1 MQRVKI
7 TKQGDPNEGRE
18 GLAEV
23 IAGGHVTAMSD
34 NGPVI
39 VSSAGIAVY
48 FDGGPGFTVYGF
60 NEIKT
65 VGNVTVYE
73 ATRLAFNQQRE
84 IFSVLDLV
92 RSVRRITGR
101 EYLMD
106 GTILRRLR
114 ELREDGR
121 VKYSIFDYTTA
132 KYKKNA

>member
-1 MQRVKI
+1 MQKVII
-7 TKQGDPNEGRE
+7 TKQGDPNEGRD

-23 IAGGHVTAMSD
+23 IASAD
-34 NGPVI
+34 NPNAA
-39 VSSAGIAVY
+39 AGIAVY

-92 RSVRRITGR
+92 RSVRRITKR
-101 EYLMD
+101 DYLMD

-121 VKYSIFDYTTA
+121 IAYTIFDNATG

>member
-1 MQRVKI
+1 MQTIII
-7 TKQGDPNEGRE
+7 TKSGDLFEGRT

-23 IAGGHVTAMSD
+23 ITNDYYTTAT
-34 NGPVI
+34 
-39 VSSAGIAVY
+39 AGIAVY

-60 NEIKT
+60 SDIKT
-65 VGNVTVYE
+65 IGNVSVYE
-73 ATRLAFNQQRE
+73 ATRLAFNQQRS
-84 IFSVLDLV
+84 IFHVLDLV

-114 ELREDGR
+114 ELREDGK
-121 VKYSIFDYTTA
+121 VAYTIFDNATG

>member
-1 MQRVKI
+1 MQKIVI
-7 TKQGDPNEGRE
+7 TKQGDPNEGRT
-18 GLAEV
+18 GLAE
-23 IAGGHVTAMSD
+23 IITGDYYSTAT
-34 NGPVI
+34 
-39 VSSAGIAVY
+39 AGIAVY
-48 FDGGPGFTVYGF
+48 FDGGPGFTIYGF

-73 ATRLAFNQQRE
+73 ATRLAFNQQRD

-121 VKYSIFDYTTA
+121 VRYTIFDYTTA
-132 KYKKNA
+132 KYKKG

>member
-1 MQRVKI
+1 MQKIVI
-7 TKQGDPNEGRE
+7 TKQGDPNEGRD

-23 IAGGHVTAMSD
+23 IASAD
-34 NGPVI
+34 NPDAA
-39 VSSAGIAVY
+39 AGIAVY
-48 FDGGPGFTVYGF
+48 FNGGPGFTIYGF
-60 NEIKT
+60 NDIKT
-65 VGNVTVYE
+65 IGNVTVYE
-73 ATRLAFNQQRE
+73 ATRLAFNQQRD
-84 IFSVLDLV
+84 IFSILDLV

-121 VKYSIFDYTTA
+121 VKYTIFDYTTA

>member
-1 MQRVKI
+1 MQKVII

-18 GLAEV
+18 GLADV
-23 IAGGHVTAMSD
+23 ITSANYPEQA
-34 NGPVI
+34 
-39 VSSAGIAVY
+39 AGIAVY
-48 FDGGPGFTVYGF
+48 FDGGPGFIIYGF

-65 VGNVTVYE
+65 IGNVTVYE
-73 ATRLAFNQQRE
+73 ATRLAFNQQRD

-121 VKYSIFDYTTA
+121 VKYTIFDYTTA

>member
-1 MQRVKI
+1 MQKVII
-7 TKQGDPNEGRE
+7 TKQGDPNEGRP
-18 GLAEV
+18 GLAE
-23 IAGGHVTAMSD
+23 IITGDHYTINTG
-34 NGPVI
+34 
-39 VSSAGIAVY
+39 GIAVY

-101 EYLMD
+101 DYLMD

-121 VKYSIFDYTTA
+121 VKYTIFDYTTA
-132 KYKKNA
+132 KYKKG

>member
-1 MQRVKI
+1 MQKVII

-18 GLAEV
+18 GLADV
-23 IAGGHVTAMSD
+23 IASAD
-34 NGPVI
+34 NPNAA
-39 VSSAGIAVY
+39 AGIAVY

-92 RSVRRITGR
+92 RSVRRITKR
-101 EYLMD
+101 DYLMD

-121 VKYSIFDYTTA
+121 IAYTIFDNATG

>member
-1 MQRVKI
+1 MQKVII

-18 GLAEV
+18 GLADV
-23 IAGGHVTAMSD
+23 IASAD
-34 NGPVI
+34 NPNAA
-39 VSSAGIAVY
+39 AGIAVY
-48 FDGGPGFTVYGF
+48 FNGGPGFTIYGF
-60 NEIKT
+60 NDIKT
-65 VGNVTVYE
+65 IGNVTVYE
-73 ATRLAFNQQRE
+73 ATRLAFNQQRD
-84 IFSVLDLV
+84 IFSILDLV

-121 VKYSIFDYTTA
+121 IAYTIFDNATG

>member
-7 TKQGDPNEGRE
+7 TKQGDPNEGRT
-18 GLAEV
+18 GLAELTSD
-23 IAGGHVTAMSD
+23 GVT
-34 NGPVI
+34 VF
-39 VSSAGIAVY
+39 
-48 FDGGPGFTVYGF
+48 FDGVAVFFEGDPKFIMYYL

-73 ATRLAFNQQRE
+73 ATRLAFNQQRD

-132 KYKKNA
+132 KYKKG

>member
-1 MQRVKI
+1 MQRVII

-18 GLAEV
+18 GLADV
-23 IAGGHVTAMSD
+23 ITSEYYSTAT
-34 NGPVI
+34 
-39 VSSAGIAVY
+39 AGIAVY
-48 FDGGPGFTVYGF
+48 FDGGPGFTIYGF

-73 ATRLAFNQQRE
+73 ATRLAFNQQRD

-114 ELREDGR
+114 ELREDGK
-121 VKYSIFDYTTA
+121 VTYTIFDNATG

>member
-1 MQRVKI
+1 MQKVII

-18 GLAEV
+18 GLADV
-23 IAGGHVTAMSD
+23 IASAD
-34 NGPVI
+34 NPNAA
-39 VSSAGIAVY
+39 AGIAVY
-48 FDGGPGFTVYGF
+48 FNGGPGFTIYGF
-60 NEIKT
+60 NDIKT
-65 VGNVTVYE
+65 IGNVTVYE
-73 ATRLAFNQQRE
+73 ATRLAFNQQRD
-84 IFSVLDLV
+84 IFSILDLV

-121 VKYSIFDYTTA
+121 VKYTIFDYTTA

>member
-7 TKQGDPNEGRE
+7 TKQGDPNEGRT

-23 IAGGHVTAMSD
+23 ISSAD
-34 NGPVI
+34 NPDAA
-39 VSSAGIAVY
+39 AGIAVY
-48 FDGGPGFTVYGF
+48 FNGGPGFTIYGF
-60 NEIKT
+60 NDIKT
-65 VGNVTVYE
+65 IGNVTVYE
-73 ATRLAFNQQRE
+73 ATRLAFNQQRD
-84 IFSVLDLV
+84 IFSILDLV

-121 VKYSIFDYTTA
+121 VKYTIFDYTTA
-132 KYKKNA
+132 KYKKG

>member
-1 MQRVKI
+1 MQKIII

-23 IAGGHVTAMSD
+23 I
-34 NGPVI
+34 
-39 VSSAGIAVY
+39 SSANYPDQSSGIAVY

-60 NEIKT
+60 NDIKT
-65 VGNVTVYE
+65 IGNVTVYE
-73 ATRLAFNQQRE
+73 ATRLAFNQQRD
-84 IFSVLDLV
+84 IFHVLDLV

-114 ELREDGR
+114 ELREDG
-121 VKYSIFDYTTA
+121 KAAYTIFDNVTG
-132 KYKKNA
+132 KYKKG

>member
-1 MQRVKI
+1 MQKIVI
-7 TKQGDPNEGRE
+7 TKQGDPNEGRD

-23 IAGGHVTAMSD
+23 IASAD
-34 NGPVI
+34 NPNAA
-39 VSSAGIAVY
+39 AGIAVY

-92 RSVRRITGR
+92 RSVRRITKR
-101 EYLMD
+101 DYLMD

-121 VKYSIFDYTTA
+121 IAYTIFDNATG

>member
-1 MQRVKI
+1 MQKIII

-23 IAGGHVTAMSD
+23 ITTAH
-34 NGPVI
+34 NLYLNTT
-39 VSSAGIAVY
+39 AGIAVY

-60 NEIKT
+60 NEIRT
-65 VGNVTVYE
+65 IGNVTVYE
-73 ATRLAFNQQRE
+73 ATRLAFNQQRD

-101 EYLMD
+101 DYLMD

-121 VKYSIFDYTTA
+121 AKYSIFDYTTA
-132 KYKKNA
+132 KYKKG

>member
-1 MQRVKI
+1 MQKVII

-23 IAGGHVTAMSD
+23 IASAD
-34 NGPVI
+34 NPNAA
-39 VSSAGIAVY
+39 AGIAVY

-92 RSVRRITGR
+92 RSVRRITKR
-101 EYLMD
+101 DYLMD

-121 VKYSIFDYTTA
+121 VKYTIFDYTTA
-132 KYKKNA
+132 KYKKG